1 MVGGCFAYCLSGIR
15 LPGVRLSMTN
25 WPIGCFH
32 HEILRKTV
40 SKVFAGF
47 YAIVFDDL
55 FRIFFP
61 I

>member
-32 HEILRKTV
+32 HEILRMSV
-40 SKVFAGF
+40 SNIFVFFSAL
-47 YAIVFDDL
+47 VFGVLSELTD
-55 FRIFFP
+55 
-61 I
+61 